1 MKYKFLIISLL
12 FSGVIFSQSIKSISS
27 EEFKSIIS
35 SKSVILI
42 DVRSESEF
50 TQGHIPKAIH
60 IDVNADD
67 FEKEIKKIAKKDK
80 QLALY
85 CRSGRRSK
93 IAASKLSNLGIQ
105 IYELNNG
112 YFEWQKSGYATT
124 SNGGR

>member
-1 MKYKFLIISLL
+1 M
-12 FSGVIFSQSIKSISS
+12 FSQSIKSVSS
-27 EEFKSIIS
+27 EEFKNIIS

-50 TQGHIPKAIH
+50 TQGHIPKAIN
-60 IDVNADD
+60 IDVNGDD

-93 IAASKLSNLGIQ
+93 IAVSKLSNLGIL
-105 IYELNNG
+105 IYDLNNG
-112 YFEWQKSGYATT
+112 YFEWQKSGFATT

>member
-1 MKYKFLIISLL
+1 MKYKFLIINLL
-12 FSGVIFSQSIKSISS
+12 FSGVMLSQSIKSVTS
-27 EEFKSIIS
+27 EEFKNIIS

-60 IDVNADD
+60 IDVNGDD
-67 FEKEIKKIAKKDK
+67 FEKEIKKIAKKNK

-105 IYELNNG
+105 IYDLNNG
-112 YFEWQKSGYATT
+112 YTEWQKSGYATS
-124 SNGGR
+124 SNGGK